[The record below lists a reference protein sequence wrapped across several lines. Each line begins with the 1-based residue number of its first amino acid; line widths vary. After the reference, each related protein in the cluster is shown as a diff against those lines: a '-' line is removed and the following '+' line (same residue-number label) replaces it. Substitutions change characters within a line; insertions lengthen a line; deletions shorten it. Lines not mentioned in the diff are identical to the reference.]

1 MSLGHLKCKDNNAA
15 YVKRIMPGAF
25 GEHAYQQAI
34 YRISCSAFTG
44 KNSQK
49 ELDTGLK
56 ESIIIFTDITETLRA
71 ANGRSGPQDPHPPA
85 ARNAQQASQGGTRRT
100 VSAGRFLRFSRS
112 GPGQIL

>member
-44 KNSQK
+44 KNAQK
-49 ELDTGLK
+49 
-56 ESIIIFTDITETLRA
+56 
-71 ANGRSGPQDPHPPA
+71 
-85 ARNAQQASQGGTRRT
+85 
-100 VSAGRFLRFSRS
+100 
-112 GPGQIL
+112 